1 MRNFTQHWKCA
12 VKKTWNI
19 KKKTMPF
26 EFNYTLLHFY
36 YICKFL
42 FAQWNLFKCNKNNEK
57 KIKKMKI
64 PNFKQLNWNNK
75 KKEDKKA
82 LPMSITSLDFEN
94 ENVRLCKGVFKITQR
109 IYNWFIIHMYTI
121 YIIYYYFY
129 ILCILFKL
137 QLKV

>member
-1 MRNFTQHWKCA
+1 MQQKQR
-12 VKKTWNI
+12 
-19 KKKTMPF
+19 
-26 EFNYTLLHFY
+26 
-36 YICKFL
+36 
-42 FAQWNLFKCNKNNEK
+42 K

-109 IYNWFIIHMYTI
+109 RYN
-121 YIIYYYFY
+121 
-129 ILCILFKL
+129 
-137 QLKV
+137 